1 MCPKKQINSNFG
13 IWLLPYK
20 SLGLK
25 LYTSLGKLKQI
36 FYLIMNRPIPLELSS
51 WTRGRGA
58 NPTKGKLGIPGSRTK
73 LEFPGYIKT
82 KSLNLTSM
90 LKRYKKYFGLI
101 ISILYASSPSSLLLC
116 SHKPLNQK
124 IYPRTLLWILL
135 RRLKIKSNS
144 SLNIQLNVYNSGII
158 NNKWTS
164 APNKYEN
171 LYPLWMGNITP

>member
-1 MCPKKQINSNFG
+1 MGIKKLILNRNLFLSLLNELPLLKSSGIKLCAQKSRLIRIFG

-73 LEFPGYIKT
+73 LEFLDTLKT

-101 ISILYASSPSSLLLC
+101 ISILYTSSPSSLLLC

-124 IYPRTLLWILL
+124 STREPFFE
-135 RRLKIKSNS
+135 
-144 SLNIQLNVYNSGII
+144 
-158 NNKWTS
+158 TS
-164 APNKYEN
+164 FAD
-171 LYPLWMGNITP
+171 